1 MDYALIAVI
10 LALLAFLAW
19 REHRHDL
26 ERKDLY
32 TRLMAKDLT
41 DYLVAVN
48 TEPLPQSRNFI
59 KKAIDRVHEQLRREA
74 EV

>member
-41 DYLVAVN
+41 DYLAAAN

-59 KKAIDRVHEQLRREA
+59 KKAIDRVNEQLRREA